1 MNAAGEKWPPATG
14 KGLRAGTQAGGLDAR
29 GGTYG
34 PLALVSSSTDG
45 CEGGRRGHHDTPA
58 GQCGAAASACRPR
71 VALFPHGAPQSTFVD
86 ALPFARPEHVEHG
99 RLAMALLK
107 IELLDLAID
116 ARPDD
121 AVHDVFASL
130 GARRCRQREADD
142 ARKSA
147 QGKSDLHGSLV

>member
-58 GQCGAAASACRPR
+58 DLCGAAASACRPR
-71 VALFPHGAPQSTFVD
+71 VALFPTVRRSPRSLTPYH
-86 ALPFARPEHVEHG
+86 LPGPNMLRTA
-99 RLAMALLK
+99 
-107 IELLDLAID
+107 D
-116 ARPDD
+116 
-121 AVHDVFASL
+121 SL
-130 GARRCRQREADD
+130 
-142 ARKSA
+142 
-147 QGKSDLHGSLV
+147 